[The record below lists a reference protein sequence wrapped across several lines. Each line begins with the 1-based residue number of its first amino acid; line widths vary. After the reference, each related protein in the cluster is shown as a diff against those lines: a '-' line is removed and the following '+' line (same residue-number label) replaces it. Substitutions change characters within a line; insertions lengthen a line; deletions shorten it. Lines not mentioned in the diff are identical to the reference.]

1 MTHYIGNIRVHT
13 NRDTVT
19 IVVKNPQHWDNEP
32 SETSVSFPVSDIGNL
47 IEALQSAKSEHADYA
62 SWGDPWG
69 RR

>member
-1 MTHYIGNIRVHT
+1 MTHYIGNTRVSYH
-13 NRDTVT
+13 NNSVT
-19 IVVKNPQHWDNEP
+19 ITVKNPQAWDNEP
-32 SETSVSFPVSDIGNL
+32 DTTSVTIPVGDIGNL